1 MYICSNVSIV
11 PDLSEVVSDFF
22 LLWRLLPTFLGP
34 TFVHRRS
41 VFGTFRLFLAC
52 CWPAFVCFWP
62 VLSGMSRP
70 CFCAQAQCFGQF
82 RLFLACFWPAS
93 GLLLL
98 CSGLPASCLFLCTGA
113 AFYARPVCSWIAS
126 CLLLACFV
134 WRASCLL
141 VAVFLHRRGGLC
153 TSGLL
158 CLACCW
164 PALSGLC
171 CLGLACFARA
181 VARKSLIFDRTAR
194 GERQLSDKSSAPR
207 PVFGQ
212 LSL

>member
-1 MYICSNVSIV
+1 M
-11 PDLSEVVSDFF
+11 
-22 LLWRLLPTFLGP
+22 
-34 TFVHRRS
+34 HRRG
-41 VFGTFRLFLAC
+41 VFRTSRLCLAC
-52 CWPAFVCFWP
+52 VWPALVGFWP

-70 CFCAQAQCFGQF
+70 CFRGQVHCFGQF

-93 GLLLL
+93 ALLLL
-98 CSGLPASCLFLCTGA
+98 CSGLPASGLFLCTGA
-113 AFYARPVCSWIAS
+113 TFYARIVCSWLAS
-126 CLLLACFV
+126 GLLLACFV

-141 VAVFLHRRGGLC
+141 VAVFLHRRSGLC

-181 VARKSLIFDRTAR
+181 VARKSSIFDRTAR

-212 LSL
+212 LPL